1 MTYNL
6 DGQQKQGNL
15 FVVMVLLEK
24 LEGYW
29 GVCMH
34 NTFRQCN
41 TAFQTRGVNLID
53 RKSENKYKK
62 TYGVSMYLIQP
73 RFEIFGIAR
82 FSI

>member
-53 RKSENKYKK
+53 RKSVNLYRNIKHIEVYNAKQ
-62 TYGVSMYLIQP
+62 I
-73 RFEIFGIAR
+73 
-82 FSI
+82 